1 MKKYVGQML
10 AGAAIGFILMYL
22 LLNVQFEVKF
32 SSISTELTFILMCI
46 SILLIIFSL
55 LGYFKIKAEAKKH
68 VTGEEEDERDALQY
82 RIFSDITLAA
92 NTAMYFSI
100 LMLAIVAVTDQH
112 NSFIFI
118 SLALALISFL
128 LSTLNSELA
137 RSINSERNLP
147 SINDKNYA
155 KKLLEMS
162 DEGERHIIH
171 QGMYRAFTSINA
183 LLFLALLLLIA
194 YSVITGVSQLFGI
207 FLIVFTLVIAN
218 LQYMLTV
225 RNR

>member
-1 MKKYVGQML
+1 ML
-10 AGAAIGFILMYL
+10 TGAAIGFTLMYL
-22 LLNVQFEVKF
+22 LLNVQLEVKF
-32 SSISTELTFILMCI
+32 SNISTELTFIFMGI

-55 LGYFKIKAEAKKH
+55 FGYFKIKAEAKKH

-82 RIFSDITLAA
+82 RIFSDITFAT
-92 NTAMYFSI
+92 NTTMYLSI
-100 LMLAIVAVTDQH
+100 LMLAIVAVTNQH

-118 SLALALISFL
+118 SLALTLINFALSML
-128 LSTLNSELA
+128 YSELA
-137 RSINSERNLP
+137 RSLNSDRNLP

-162 DEGERHIIH
+162 DEGERHVML

-183 LLFLALLLLIA
+183 LLFFALLLLIA

-207 FLIVFTLVIAN
+207 FLIVFILVITN

-225 RNR
+225 RNK